1 MKRFSPKII
10 CFSNFPERKHLFVQF
25 AQADN
30 FFSDLGFAAFPKQI
44 PWTTTLWE
52 RRRNI
57 WLVNTVSWKCLKDL
71 LVVLFEQFIGILQV
85 SHQFLAWSQHSKTFL
100 TTNFPREGKKS
111 PRVQRKEKQLR
122 VLITVA
128 IILISMDS
136 FQVHCYMGTQVLP
149 RLPTFLWRQFLLS
162 TASCILQIRPERP
175 F

>member
-1 MKRFSPKII
+1 MSNLLKLIFFRLGI
-10 CFSNFPERKHLFVQF
+10 CSVPHTNPLNNHFMREEEKHLI
-25 AQADN
+25 
-30 FFSDLGFAAFPKQI
+30 GKH
-44 PWTTTLWE
+44 
-52 RRRNI
+52 
-57 WLVNTVSWKCLKDL
+57 C
-71 LVVLFEQFIGILQV
+71 LFEMSQGSDCCISRTIYWHFTGQC
-85 SHQFLAWSQHSKTFL
+85 HQFLAWSQHSKTFL
-100 TTNFPREGKKS
+100 ATNFPREGKKS

-136 FQVHCYMGTQVLP
+136 FQVHYFMGTQVLP